1 MGIKHKLKPEIKEFI
16 VLKKKEDISLSCR
29 KLSKLVRDKF
39 GFEVSKSTIN
49 ALTKEEKLSYAVG
62 RRKERLTYKGALVDN
77 MGFYFLKATDIL
89 LGINVD
95 VVDLL
100 KKLLK
105 RENYSSL
112 IKKNEILLFSGQ
124 LGSWP
129 TRSNAILP
137 EVLFYLAGNLYSTK
151 SIYLYLNKLR
161 HISQIN
167 PEIINIFKSSLV
179 EAQYVELDY
188 STQIIYLDARMKSI
202 WNSQDIPDGSSI
214 TCGYT
219 KGCVK
224 RIFMDKS
231 EPLVLLMAG
240 NSGNNIQNVVK
251 SLQTRELYRV
261 NICDSSKRFLKTIT
275 FENKDPNFDFI
286 LGLNIDGFSETQ
298 KIEVLSRFEIVKSNF
313 SWEDFFAAE
322 VEVSWTQTVV
332 EKGITARG
340 VLVRNNPL
348 GMNRLLIITNIPKSR
363 FSAKEILLTFLERW
377 PNFADVYPQTN
388 IGNSYY
394 FKNEEKPYLHNI
406 LLDRELSIEGLF
418 NTWLNIL
425 HYSFQKYF
433 LPLGWQ
439 TMEFEALK
447 EMLYSHKG
455 VISQKDKYIYLD
467 FKFSKSDKF
476 FKEIVYACNK
486 INEFNLRDFSGKKI
500 FFRASFS

>member
-1 MGIKHKLKPEIKEFI
+1 MGTKHKLKPEIKEFI

-49 ALTKEEKLSYAVG
+49 ALTKEEKLSSAVG
-62 RRKERLTYKGALVDN
+62 RRKERLTYKGELVDN

-100 KKLLK
+100 GRVLK

-161 HISQIN
+161 RISQIN
-167 PEIINIFKSSLV
+167 PEIINILKSSLV

-188 STQIIYLDARMKSI
+188 STQTIYLDPRMKSI
-202 WNSQDIPDGSSI
+202 WNSQDIPDGYSI

-240 NSGNNIQNVVK
+240 NIGNNIQNVVK
-251 SLQTRELYRV
+251 LLQKKELYRI

-275 FENKDPNFDFI
+275 FENKDPKFDFI

-298 KIEVLSRFEIVKSNF
+298 KIEVLSRFETVKSNF

-322 VEVSWTQTVV
+322 VEVSWAQTVV

-348 GMNRLLIITNIPKSR
+348 GMDKLLIMTNIPKSR
-363 FSAKEILLTFLERW
+363 FSTKEIFLTFLERW
-377 PNFADVYPQTN
+377 PHFADVYPQTN
-388 IGNSYY
+388 IGNFYVH
-394 FKNEEKPYLHNI
+394 KNEEMNYSYNSLQDNN
-406 LLDRELSIEGLF
+406 LSIERLF
-418 NTWLNIL
+418 KAWLDLL

-433 LPLGWQ
+433 FPPGWQ
-439 TMEFEALK
+439 TMELEALK
-447 EMLYSHKG
+447 EILYSHKG
-455 VISQKDKYIYLD
+455 VIS
-467 FKFSKSDKF
+467 
-476 FKEIVYACNK
+476 
-486 INEFNLRDFSGKKI
+486 
-500 FFRASFS
+500 